1 MYRYCLVVAMLL
13 FVEPGQVVE
22 SAADAEIIRPACLF
36 EDRNHAFALYLGVA
50 IAVRDRIDAREIVE
64 RQGQVRMFTAQDGFA
79 DSQAALCTVHRLKRE
94 MTAGD

>member
-64 RQGQVRMFTAQDGFA
+64 RQARSGCSRPKMASLTARPRSAPCIGSSVR
-79 DSQAALCTVHRLKRE
+79 
-94 MTAGD
+94 